1 MEQPF
6 SYREKA
12 TCTPWLK
19 ELTPICTKTGY
30 ANPFLMNLEQ
40 WHKVN
45 SGSNNSSRVTLR
57 FMADKDI
64 PFSHW
69 EEMVDNGTF
78 LK

>member
-1 MEQPF
+1 MVKMMLLVSRRRHLVKRINNP
-6 SYREKA
+6 A
-12 TCTPWLK
+12 
-19 ELTPICTKTGY
+19 ICTKTGY

>member
-1 MEQPF
+1 
-6 SYREKA
+6 
-12 TCTPWLK
+12 
-19 ELTPICTKTGY
+19 
-30 ANPFLMNLEQ
+30 MNLEQ